1 MSSFFRELTFYS
13 FCRVTHYGL
22 NIYTCLNLLQI
33 FQERLRHLGQQTR
46 PPMRGQMVP
55 PGQLPPRQAQ
65 PGQPV
70 PIEGYQQMP
79 PGQPVGQPR
88 TAIRGPNGQLVSLYE
103 DICMKCLC
111 TVLRLIIKTRLVNI

>member
-1 MSSFFRELTFYS
+1 
-13 FCRVTHYGL
+13 
-22 NIYTCLNLLQI
+22 
-33 FQERLRHLGQQTR
+33 
-46 PPMRGQMVP
+46 MRGQMVP
-55 PGQLPPRQAQ
+55 PGQLPPRQAL

-103 DICMKCLC
+103 DSCVKCLC
-111 TVLRLIIKTRLVNI
+111 TCLSFTNSEGTHRYSDLSTLW